1 MTDQLPQPEEDPRIS
16 KLRIRIKRMST
27 FVESEK
33 LLVELIDLGHAAQP
47 LISDIA
53 EKIGK
58 WSYSDKLPELI
69 CNLKNEVLLKAAQA
83 NGIQFQPYRQAEL
96 LTAGFAEFERPLV
109 DYLWGMKN
117 SNCTG
122 MYSSILDAIGKY
134 ARLPETLDTLRAL
147 ESDIF
152 QRLKAVSEI
161 NDDIESKKN
170 LGEPPVDKDLSSM
183 FEEIGIAC
191 FCKTLRKCIKTL
203 QDRRLIGELP
213 NVFNIAE
220 IESVAP
226 PSGLVDL
233 ISKGEYEYLEFKS
246 TLRFDLRQDKIND
259 ALEMAVIKT
268 IAAFA
273 NSKGGTLLIGIDD
286 KGNPLGLAKD
296 YSTLTKKTGKDGFE
310 LHLINLLNTHLGKAN
325 AANIV
330 KISFPNVKDIE
341 ICSVE
346 VMRSND
352 PLFVRDK
359 GPETFYIRIGNSS
372 QSLLPSEMLDYLKKR
387 N

>member
-1 MTDQLPQPEEDPRIS
+1 
-16 KLRIRIKRMST
+16 MST
-27 FVESEK
+27 FEESEK

-53 EKIGK
+53 EKIGE
-58 WSYSDKLPELI
+58 WSYSDELPKLI

-117 SNCTG
+117 SNFTG

-134 ARLPETLDTLRAL
+134 ARLPETLDTLRVL

-152 QRLKAVSEI
+152 QRLKAVREI
-161 NDDIESKKN
+161 NDDFESKI
-170 LGEPPVDKDLSSM
+170 
-183 FEEIGIAC
+183 EEISIAG
-191 FCKTLRKCIKTL
+191 FCNSLRKCIKTL

-233 ISKGEYEYLEFKS
+233 ISKGEYENLEFKS